1 MHLFALL
8 FDTVLTWV
16 AQVSVQKGQCV
27 WLDVVCCV
35 RDMDKHS
42 DKESISYFTKWGWIC
57 LLSVWIDC
65 AGVYKTSGCSLT
77 SRCKHYNQAVAR

>member
-42 DKESISYFTKWGWIC
+42 DKESISYFTK
-57 LLSVWIDC
+57 
-65 AGVYKTSGCSLT
+65 
-77 SRCKHYNQAVAR
+77 